1 MNAAPTRVT
10 AHSPEETG
18 RLAKSIAERLTG
30 GEVIALTGELGAG
43 KTHFVKGLAE
53 GLGIDPNIVTS
64 PTFVL
69 INEYEGRL
77 HVYHFDAYRLS
88 DTEELEALGC
98 YEMFAGDGVCVLEW
112 ADRVVDCLPADHLA
126 IHIEHTGPTTRG
138 ISLTPKGPRY
148 QPLELIDRIYRDRVL
163 RARQTPPEEKLLDG
177 ARLFD
182 MSCRIMMDGIRHEH
196 PDADEERVREILVE
210 RVRLLRRLEEAR

>member
-1 MNAAPTRVT
+1 MNALPTRVT
-10 AHSPEETG
+10 THSPEETG
-18 RLAKSIAERLTG
+18 RLAKSIAGRLTG

-88 DTEELEALGC
+88 DAGELEALGC
-98 YEMFAGDGVCVLEW
+98 YEMFAGDGVCVVEW
-112 ADRVVDCLPADHLA
+112 AERVEACLPADRLA
-126 IHIEHTGPTTRG
+126 IHIEHAGPTARE
-138 ISLTPKGPRY
+138 IALTPTGPRY
-148 QPLELIDRIYRDRVL
+148 
-163 RARQTPPEEKLLDG
+163 
-177 ARLFD
+177 
-182 MSCRIMMDGIRHEH
+182 
-196 PDADEERVREILVE
+196 
-210 RVRLLRRLEEAR
+210 EALAAI